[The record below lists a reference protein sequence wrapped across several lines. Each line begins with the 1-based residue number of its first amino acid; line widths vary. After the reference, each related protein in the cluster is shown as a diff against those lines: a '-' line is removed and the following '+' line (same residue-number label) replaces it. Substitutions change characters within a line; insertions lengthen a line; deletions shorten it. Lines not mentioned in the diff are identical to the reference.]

1 MSHAP
6 HAVEE
11 GHPTPRKYVEIGA
24 ILAIITAIEVANLLY
39 RCVAS
44 HSHTGFSDPLGRQVC
59 DSSYVLH
66 ASEVR

>member
-24 ILAIITAIEVANLLY
+24 ILAIITAIEVAIFYIDAL
-39 RCVAS
+39 RP